1 MKGSTHVRVRLAILA
16 ILVAFLG
23 PPLASEAP
31 AQERFPSRPITII
44 IPYGPGG
51 GSDQLTRGIQPSL
64 EKVLKVP
71 IQAVNKPGGGGL
83 AAIPDFMTAPADGY
97 TVLQHIDDA
106 ATLYASGKSR
116 EHPGEDWI
124 PVAIAQITFNQL
136 YVRPDDARFPTWDAF
151 VTYAKANPGKV
162 TVANVGAVGS
172 MERVAMIQI
181 EKALGFKT
189 TQVSFDKPAERYG
202 ALIGGHVDALFEQ
215 PGDVRSFLEANKM
228 KAILTLLPERPKAF
242 AEVAALKD
250 IGVDIS
256 PLLRWRGFFVRKE
269 TPADRVKVLEKAF
282 AEAWN
287 SPQFQEFNTKQFM
300 HLIVSYRDIAGART
314 LIGADVKT
322 YREIYKEL
330 GLAK

>member
-1 MKGSTHVRVRLAILA
+1 MRGVKGFVVLSLVGVLAGAPLLA
-16 ILVAFLG
+16 
-23 PPLASEAP
+23 AS
-31 AQERFPSRPITII
+31 AQEKFPSRPLTII

-51 GSDQLTRGIQPSL
+51 GSDQLTRAIQPSL
-64 EKVLKVP
+64 EKVLRVP

-136 YVRPDDARFPTWDAF
+136 YVRPDDARFPTWEAF
-151 VTYAKANPGKV
+151 VRHARAHPGKV

-189 TQVSFDKPAERYG
+189 TQVSFDKPAERYA

-215 PGDVRSFLEANKM
+215 PGDVRSFLDANKM

-242 AEVAALKD
+242 ATVASLKD
-250 IGVDIS
+250 IGADIS
-256 PLLRWRGFFVRKE
+256 PLLRWRGFFVRKQ
-269 TPADRVKVLEKAF
+269 TPGDRVRTLEQAF
-282 AEAWN
+282 AQAWN
-287 SPQFQEFNTKQFM
+287 SAEFQAFNKKQFM
-300 HLIVSYRDIAGART
+300 HLINSYRDSAGART

-322 YREIYKEL
+322 YREIYREL